1 MKLWGGRFS
10 KETAKEVEE
19 FTSSLSFDKRLY
31 KQDIF
36 GSIAHVKMLS
46 KQGII
51 SEKDAKAIIKALEE
65 IKKEIEKGN
74 FKFLPSDEDIHTA
87 IERVLREKL
96 GNIAAKLHT
105 TRSRNDQIVLDMRLF
120 LKEEIKEI
128 IKLIQNLQKVLLNL
142 AKKNI
147 DIILPGYTHL
157 QRAQPVLL
165 SHHLLAYVEMFKR
178 DIERFKDCYRRVDV
192 MPLGSAALA
201 GTSFPID
208 RNYVAELLGFSQVSQ
223 NSMDAVSDRDFI
235 LEFLSNSTILA
246 MHLSRMAE
254 ELIIWNTQE
263 FNFIEIDDA
272 FCTGSSIMPQK
283 KNPDVLELIRGKTGR
298 VYGNLIAVLTMMKG
312 LPLTYNRDMQ
322 EDKEPLFDTID
333 TIKPSLKLLAILWEN
348 IKFKKE
354 NMIKAT
360 EKGFL
365 LATDLA
371 DYLVTKG
378 LPFREAHNL
387 VGEIVKY
394 CQEKGKELYE
404 LSIKEIKKFSDLFED
419 DIKEV
424 LNIENAIKRKKSF
437 GGTAPDEVKRQ
448 IELIEREIQ

>member
-105 TRSRNDQIVLDMRLF
+105 ARSRNDQIVLDMRLF

-128 IKLIQNLQKVLLNL
+128 IKLIQNLQKVLLSL

-208 RNYVAELLGFSQVSQ
+208 RDYVAELLGFSQISQ

>member
-105 TRSRNDQIVLDMRLF
+105 ARSRNDQIVLDMRLF